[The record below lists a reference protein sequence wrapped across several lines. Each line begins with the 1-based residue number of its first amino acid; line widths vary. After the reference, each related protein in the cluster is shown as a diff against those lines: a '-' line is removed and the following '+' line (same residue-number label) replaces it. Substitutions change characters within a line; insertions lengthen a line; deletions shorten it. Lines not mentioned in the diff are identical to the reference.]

1 MINFN
6 NSNELFI
13 GDILNYVDQAE
24 VYSRFLNYTPEENT
38 FYSSPFSKDKNPSF
52 RFQWYEGRL
61 LYKCFSTNQAGNC
74 IELVAYLERCSNQDA
89 IQIIA
94 NRLNIKNERCVVE
107 KPIFAKKETKI
118 EVIPFDYYPMSFH
131 RYWSNFGVTK
141 EILDL
146 YDIKPAKQVWLN
158 DFIVSQYKD
167 SSPVIRYRVN
177 GRYKIYKP
185 LDNQYKWLSNTKQYD
200 IFGLTQLPKKG
211 ELLIIS
217 KAMKD
222 ICCWKSLGYWS
233 IATCSEVV
241 LIPNDVMEDLKKRFK
256 KIIVVLDN
264 DEAGILTMKKYI
276 NAYSLACYY
285 VPLSTGFKDIAEVRE
300 NTSEK
305 YLKKLSHNLTKLP
318 CQH

>member
-52 RFQWYEGRL
+52 RFQWYNGNL

-74 IELVAYLERCSNQDA
+74 IELVAYIEKCSNQEA
-89 IQIIA
+89 IQKIA
-94 NRLNIKNERCVVE
+94 NRLNIKNERRVFDT
-107 KPIFAKKETKI
+107 PNFAKKETKI
-118 EVIPFDYYPMSFH
+118 EVIVHKYYPMSFYT
-131 RYWSNFGVTK
+131 YWMKFGVTK

-146 YDIKPAKQVWLN
+146 YDIKPAKEVWLN
-158 DFIVSQYKD
+158 DFIASQYKD

-177 GRYKIYKP
+177 GRYKIYRP
-185 LDNQYKWLSNTKQYD
+185 FEILYKWLSNTKQYD
-200 IFGLTQLPKKG
+200 IFGLTQLPKEG

-222 ICCWKSLGYWS
+222 IACWKSLGYWS

-241 LIPNDVMEDLKKRFK
+241 LIPKDVMEDLKKRFK
-256 KIIVVLDN
+256 KIIVILDN
-264 DEAGILTMKKYI
+264 DEAGITTMNKYI
-276 NAYSLACYY
+276 STYSLACYH
-285 VPLSTGFKDIAEVRE
+285 VPLSTGYKDIAEVRE
-300 NTSEK
+300 NTSEQ
-305 YLKKLSHNLTKLP
+305 YLKKLIHNLTKLP

>member
-13 GDILNYVDQAE
+13 GDILKYVDQAE
-24 VYSRFLNYTPEENT
+24 VYSRFLNFIPEENT

-52 RFQWYEGRL
+52 RFQWYNGKL
-61 LYKCFSTNQAGNC
+61 LYKCFSTNQTGNC
-74 IELVAYLERCSNQDA
+74 INLVAYLEKCSNLNA

-94 NRLNIKNERCVVE
+94 NRLNIKNEIRQHE
-107 KPIFAKKETKI
+107 TFNFAKKETKI
-118 EVIPFDYYPMSFH
+118 EVIVHQFYPMSFYV
-131 RYWSNFGVTK
+131 YWNKFGVTK

-158 DFIVSQYKD
+158 DFIAAQYKD

-185 LDNQYKWLSNTKQYD
+185 YETLYKWLSNTKQHD
-200 IFGLTQLPKKG
+200 IFGLTQLPKTG
-211 ELLIIS
+211 DLLIIS

-222 ICCWKSLGYWS
+222 ICCWKALGYWS

-241 LIPNDVMEDLKKRFK
+241 LIPLNIMEDLKLRFK
-256 KIIVVLDN
+256 KIIVILDN
-264 DEAGILTMKKYI
+264 DEAGITTMNKYI
-276 NAYSLACYY
+276 QTYSLACYC
-285 VPLSTGFKDIAEVRE
+285 VPLSLGYKDIAEVRE

-305 YLKKLSHNLTKLP
+305 YLKKIIHNLTKLP
-318 CQH
+318 CQD